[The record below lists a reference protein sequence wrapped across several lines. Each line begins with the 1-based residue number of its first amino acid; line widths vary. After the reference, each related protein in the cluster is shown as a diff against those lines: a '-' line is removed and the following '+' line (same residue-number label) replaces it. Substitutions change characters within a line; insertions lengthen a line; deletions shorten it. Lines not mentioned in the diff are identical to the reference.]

1 MAAEKEHEYTPIDL
15 DEDDLRPARHS
26 KPRISTWRLLLYLE
40 IAHVFLFALVYTVWH
55 LSHRGPH
62 HCGSHRRDRPCEVS
76 TEDLRLTQ
84 MQSVLNL
91 PLSRNVT
98 KVFTVDKDDL
108 RLALNT
114 DAANYYWLNITRD
127 LRNGLVSLPE
137 KLTKN
142 SGLEGSGLN
151 TTVGESVFQVDMFH
165 QLHCLV
171 R

>member
-1 MAAEKEHEYTPIDL
+1 
-15 DEDDLRPARHS
+15 
-26 KPRISTWRLLLYLE
+26 
-40 IAHVFLFALVYTVWH
+40 
-55 LSHRGPH
+55 
-62 HCGSHRRDRPCEVS
+62 
-76 TEDLRLTQ
+76 